1 MSEKGTPGTNDKLP
15 RLNADWHRAHPMPKN
30 PSLAQ
35 RIAWH
40 EEHSGVC
47 GCRPMPDSIA
57 AALRARAGAKG

>member
-1 MSEKGTPGTNDKLP
+1 MSEKENAKPDATLP
-15 RLNADWHRAHPMPKN
+15 RLNADWHRRNKMPKN

-40 EEHSGVC
+40 EAHAKVC

-57 AALRARAGAKG
+57 AALRAPRRG